1 MKKNKINLFIEGE
14 MLGYEDE
21 AKRSTSCAK
30 KREMAGT
37 YWMALPQDSRVRR
50 EDWRKSSIIFG

>member
-1 MKKNKINLFIEGE
+1 